1 MELRRRIRLTR
12 RTLIASTAVLAAG
25 CGGLDI
31 PFPVL
36 GAPKITP
43 LTWVS
48 HIITGLVPGHLVASP
63 EEKLRRIERELAED
77 SDSAFGPTRGRYSLT
92 LQYFERYAGPYSDR
106 DAEEYLKPEYLASWL
121 MEIGADLVT
130 VWPQE
135 ARALGE
141 RGILLP
147 LDRFS
152 GDGSGLSGEY
162 YSSVLD
168 NYREKGALY
177 ALPVGAD
184 PLMLSYDADYFA
196 SMGLAP
202 PNSTWDWDI
211 LVENALKL
219 TQREEDGTVSRWGL
233 IAHNSSIWWALWQN
247 EAELADALT
256 AQCRLQE
263 PAAVKALE
271 YIWDLMHTH
280 GVSPAAAGNDL
291 DRFVYGE
298 VDSPPAMIYF
308 PVLYL
313 SGGAK
318 YRRAE
323 LPRGKVPS
331 TQVNPY
337 PGIAIAARTANP
349 EAAYT
354 ALRGLVKTMQP
365 HVRVPTE
372 REAVAR
378 LGEFRWDLQPEEVI
392 AIQQSMEYGRVR
404 PQDEAQVR
412 AMFRLVE
419 ALARGDDVTSAVNQ
433 GCSVLYENQRT

>member
-1 MELRRRIRLTR
+1 MLSR
-12 RTLIASTAVLAAG
+12 RTLIGSSAILAAG

-48 HIITGLVPGHLVASP
+48 HIITGLGPGHLVASP
-63 EEKLRRIERELAED
+63 EEKLRRIERILAED

-106 DAEEYLKPEYLASWL
+106 HAEEYLKPEHLAAWL
-121 MEIGADLVT
+121 QEIGADLVT

-135 ARALGE
+135 AHALGE
-141 RGILLP
+141 RGALLP

-152 GDGSGLSGEY
+152 GDGSGLSGEF

-168 NYREKGALY
+168 NYQEKGALY

-184 PLMLSYDADYFA
+184 PLMLSYDAEYFA

-219 TQREEDGTVSRWGL
+219 TRREEDGTVSRWGL

-263 PAAVKALE
+263 PAAVEALE
-271 YIWDLMHTH
+271 FIRGLMHTH
-280 GVSPAAAGNDL
+280 GVSPAASGQDL
-291 DRFVYGE
+291 GKLIYGE
-298 VDSPPAMIYF
+298 VASPPAMIYF

-313 SGGAK
+313 AIGAK

-337 PGIAIAARTANP
+337 PGIAIAAQTANP
-349 EAAYT
+349 EAAYM

-365 HVRVPTE
+365 HVRVPSE

-378 LGEFRWDLQPEEVI
+378 LGQIQPNLQPEEVT
-392 AIQQSMEYGRVR
+392 AIQNSMEHARLL
-404 PQDEAQVR
+404 PQDAAQSR
-412 AMFRLVE
+412 AMYNLVE
-419 ALARGDDVTSAVNQ
+419 ALVRGDDVASAVNQ
-433 GCSVLYENQRT
+433 GCSTLYENQRT

>member
-1 MELRRRIRLTR
+1 MLSR
-12 RTLIASTAVLAAG
+12 RTLIGSTAVLAAG

-36 GAPKITP
+36 GTPKITP

-48 HIITGLVPGHLVASP
+48 RIIPGISPQYLVASS
-63 EEKLRRIERELAED
+63 EEELRRIERNLAED
-77 SDSAFGPTRGRYSLT
+77 SESSFGPTRGRYSLS
-92 LQYFERYAGPYSDR
+92 LQYFERYAGSYSDPE
-106 DAEEYLKPEYLASWL
+106 AEEFYKPEHLASWL
-121 MEIGADLVT
+121 NEIGADLVT
-130 VWPQE
+130 VWHDE

-141 RGILLP
+141 RGALLP

-168 NYREKGALY
+168 YYREKGALY

-184 PLMLSYDADYFA
+184 PLMLSYDADYFE
-196 SMGLAP
+196 SMGVAP
-202 PNSTWDWDI
+202 PDGSWDWDV
-211 LVENALKL
+211 LVENALRL

-256 AQCRLQE
+256 VQCRLQE
-263 PAAVKALE
+263 PAAVEALE
-271 YIWDLMHTH
+271 FIRGLMHTH
-280 GVSPAAAGNDL
+280 GVSPAASGQDL
-291 DRFVYGE
+291 GKLIYGE
-298 VDSPPAMIYF
+298 VASPPAMIYF

-313 SGGAK
+313 AIGAK

-337 PGIAIAARTANP
+337 PGIAIAAQTANP

-354 ALRGLVKTMQP
+354 ALRGLVKAMQP
-365 HVRVPTE
+365 YVRVPSE
-372 REAVAR
+372 RESVAR
-378 LGEFRWDLQPEEVI
+378 IGQFRSDLQPEEVT
-392 AIQQSMEYGRVR
+392 AIQQSMEYGRGR
-404 PQDEAQVR
+404 PDDIAQRR

-433 GCSVLYENQRT
+433 GCSTLYENQRT

>member
-1 MELRRRIRLTR
+1 M
-12 RTLIASTAVLAAG
+12 LAAG

-36 GAPKITP
+36 GTPKITP

-48 HIITGLVPGHLVASP
+48 RIIPGISPQYLVASP
-63 EEKLRRIERELAED
+63 EEELRRIERNLAED
-77 SDSAFGPTRGRYSLT
+77 SESSFGPTRGRYSLS
-92 LQYFERYAGPYSDR
+92 LQYFERYAGPYSDPK
-106 DAEEYLKPEYLASWL
+106 EEEFYKPEHLASWL
-121 MEIGADLVT
+121 NEIGADLVT
-130 VWPQE
+130 VWHDE

-141 RGILLP
+141 RGALLP

-168 NYREKGALY
+168 YYREKGALY

-184 PLMLSYDADYFA
+184 PLMLSFDADYFE
-196 SMGLAP
+196 SMGVAP
-202 PNSTWDWDI
+202 PDGSWDWDV

-219 TQREEDGTVSRWGL
+219 TQREEDGTVTRWGL
-233 IAHNSSIWWALWQN
+233 IAHDYSIWWALWQN
-247 EAELADALT
+247 EAEVADALT
-256 AQCRLQE
+256 SQCRLQE

-280 GVSPAAAGNDL
+280 GVSPAASGQDL
-291 DRFVYGE
+291 GRLIYGE

-313 SGGAK
+313 AIGAK

-323 LPRGKVPS
+323 LPRGKVQS

-337 PGIAIAARTANP
+337 PGIAIAAQTANP

-354 ALRGLVKTMQP
+354 ALRGLVKAMQP
-365 HVRVPTE
+365 NVRVPSE

-378 LGEFRWDLQPEEVI
+378 LGQIQPNLQPEEVI
-392 AIQQSMEYGRVR
+392 AIQQSMEYGRGR
-404 PQDEAQVR
+404 PDDIAQRR

-433 GCSVLYENQRT
+433 GCSILYENQGT

>member
-1 MELRRRIRLTR
+1 MLSR
-12 RTLIASTAVLAAG
+12 RTLIGTTAVLAAG

-36 GAPKITP
+36 GTPKITP

-48 HIITGLVPGHLVASP
+48 RIIPGISPQYLVASP
-63 EEKLRRIERELAED
+63 EEELRRIERNLAED
-77 SDSAFGPTRGRYSLT
+77 SESSFGPTRGRYSLS
-92 LQYFERYAGPYSDR
+92 LQYFERYAGPYSDPK
-106 DAEEYLKPEYLASWL
+106 AEEFYKPEHLASWL
-121 MEIGADLVT
+121 NEIGADLVT
-130 VWPQE
+130 VWHDE

-141 RGILLP
+141 RGALLP

-168 NYREKGALY
+168 YYREKGALY

-184 PLMLSYDADYFA
+184 PLMLSFDADYFE
-196 SMGLAP
+196 SMGVAP
-202 PNSTWDWDI
+202 PDGSWDWDV

-219 TQREEDGTVSRWGL
+219 TQREEDGTVTRWGL
-233 IAHNSSIWWALWQN
+233 IAHDYSIWWALWQN
-247 EAELADALT
+247 EAEVADALT
-256 AQCRLQE
+256 SQCRLQE

-280 GVSPAAAGNDL
+280 GVSPAASGQDL
-291 DRFVYGE
+291 GRLIYGE

-313 SGGAK
+313 AIGAK

-323 LPRGKVPS
+323 LPRGKVQS

-337 PGIAIAARTANP
+337 PGIAIAAQTANP

-354 ALRGLVKTMQP
+354 ALRGLVKAMQP
-365 HVRVPTE
+365 NVRVPSE

-378 LGEFRWDLQPEEVI
+378 LGQIQPNLQPEEVI
-392 AIQQSMEYGRVR
+392 AIQQSMEYGRGR
-404 PQDEAQVR
+404 PDDIAQRR

-433 GCSVLYENQRT
+433 GCTVFYENQQA

>member
-1 MELRRRIRLTR
+1 MLSR
-12 RTLIASTAVLAAG
+12 RTLIGSSAILAAG

-48 HIITGLVPGHLVASP
+48 HIITGLGPGHLVASP
-63 EEKLRRIERELAED
+63 EEKLRRIERILAED

-106 DAEEYLKPEYLASWL
+106 HAEEYLKPEHLAAWL
-121 MEIGADLVT
+121 QEIGADLVT

-135 ARALGE
+135 AHALGE
-141 RGILLP
+141 RGALLP

-152 GDGSGLSGEY
+152 GDGSGLSGEF

-168 NYREKGALY
+168 NYQEKGALY

-184 PLMLSYDADYFA
+184 PLMLSYDAEYFA

-233 IAHNSSIWWALWQN
+233 AAHTQSSIWWALWQN
-247 EAELADALT
+247 EAEMADPLMS
-256 AQCRLQE
+256 QCRLQE
-263 PAAVKALE
+263 LAAIEALE
-271 YIWDLMHTH
+271 FFRGLMHTH
-280 GVSPAAAGNDL
+280 GVSPAVFDMDLWRLIDDPAG
-291 DRFVYGE
+291 
-298 VDSPPAMIYF
+298 SPPAMVYTTIPLGSSRF
-308 PVLYL
+308 N
-313 SGGAK
+313 

-323 LPRGKVPS
+323 LPRGKARSVPFDS
-331 TQVNPY
+331 HL
-337 PGIAIAARTANP
+337 GIAIVAQTAKP

-354 ALRGLVKTMQP
+354 ALRGILHTMGP
-365 HVRVPTE
+365 YVNVPVE
-372 REAVAR
+372 REGVAR
-378 LGEFRWDLQPEEVI
+378 LGQFRTDLQPEEVT
-392 AIQQSMEYGRVR
+392 AIQQSMEHGRVW
-404 PQDEAQVR
+404 PWDAAQSR
-412 AMFRLVE
+412 AMWSMVE
-419 ALARGDDVTSAVNQ
+419 ALVRGDDVASAVNQ
-433 GCSVLYENQRT
+433 GCSTLYENQQA

>member
-1 MELRRRIRLTR
+1 MLSR
-12 RTLIASTAVLAAG
+12 RTLIGSTAILAAG

-36 GAPKITP
+36 GPPKITP

-48 HIITGLVPGHLVASP
+48 RIIPGISPQYLVASS
-63 EEKLRRIERELAED
+63 EEELRRIERNLAED
-77 SDSAFGPTRGRYSLT
+77 SESSFGPTRGRYSLS
-92 LQYFERYAGPYSDR
+92 LQYFERYAGSYSDPE
-106 DAEEYLKPEYLASWL
+106 AEEFYKPEHLASWL
-121 MEIGADLVT
+121 NEIGADLVT
-130 VWPQE
+130 VWHDE

-141 RGILLP
+141 RGALLP

-168 NYREKGALY
+168 YYREKGALY

-184 PLMLSYDADYFA
+184 PLMLSYDADYFE
-196 SMGLAP
+196 SMGVAP
-202 PNSTWDWDI
+202 PDGSWDWDV
-211 LVENALKL
+211 LVENALRL
-219 TQREEDGTVSRWGL
+219 TQREEDGTVTRWGL
-233 IAHNSSIWWALWQN
+233 IAHNSRSVWWALWQN
-247 EAELADALT
+247 EAEVADALT
-256 AQCRLQE
+256 SQCRLQE

-280 GVSPAAAGNDL
+280 VVSPAAAGNDL
-291 DRFVYGE
+291 DRFVYGALE
-298 VDSPPAMIYF
+298 SPPAMIYF

-313 SGGAK
+313 AIGAK

-323 LPRGKVPS
+323 LPRGKVQS
-331 TQVNPY
+331 TRINTY
-337 PGIAIAARTANP
+337 PGIAIAAQTANP

-354 ALRGLVKTMQP
+354 ALRGLVKAMQP
-365 HVRVPTE
+365 YVRVPSE

-378 LGEFRWDLQPEEVI
+378 IGQFRSDLQPEEVT
-392 AIQQSMEYGRVR
+392 AIQQSMEYGRGR
-404 PQDEAQVR
+404 PDDIAQRR

-419 ALARGDDVTSAVNQ
+419 ALARGDSVASAVNL
-433 GCSVLYENQRT
+433 GCSILYDNQGT

>member
-1 MELRRRIRLTR
+1 M
-12 RTLIASTAVLAAG
+12 LAAG

-36 GAPKITP
+36 GTPKITP

-48 HIITGLVPGHLVASP
+48 RIIPGISPQNLVASP
-63 EEKLRRIERELAED
+63 EEELRRIERNLAED
-77 SDSAFGPTRGRYSLT
+77 SESSFGPTRGRYSLS
-92 LQYFERYAGPYSDR
+92 LQYFERYAGPYSDPK
-106 DAEEYLKPEYLASWL
+106 AEEFYKPEHLASWL
-121 MEIGADLVT
+121 NEIGADLVT
-130 VWPQE
+130 VWHDE

-141 RGILLP
+141 RGALLP

-168 NYREKGALY
+168 YYREKGALY

-184 PLMLSYDADYFA
+184 PLMLSFDADYFE
-196 SMGLAP
+196 SMGVAP
-202 PNSTWDWDI
+202 PDGSWDWDV

-219 TQREEDGTVSRWGL
+219 TQREEDGTVTRWGL
-233 IAHNSSIWWALWQN
+233 IAHDYSIWWALWQN
-247 EAELADALT
+247 EAEVADALT
-256 AQCRLQE
+256 SQCRLQE

-280 GVSPAAAGNDL
+280 GVSPAASGQDL
-291 DRFVYGE
+291 GRLIYGE

-313 SGGAK
+313 AIGAK

-323 LPRGKVPS
+323 LPRGKVQS

-337 PGIAIAARTANP
+337 PGIAIAAQTTNP

-354 ALRGLVKTMQP
+354 ALRGLVKAMQP
-365 HVRVPTE
+365 NVRVPSE

-378 LGEFRWDLQPEEVI
+378 LGQIQPNLQPEEVI
-392 AIQQSMEYGRVR
+392 AIQQSMEYGRGR
-404 PQDEAQVR
+404 PDDIAQRR

-433 GCSVLYENQRT
+433 GCSILYENQGT

>member
-1 MELRRRIRLTR
+1 
-12 RTLIASTAVLAAG
+12 VLAAG

-36 GAPKITP
+36 GTPKITP

-48 HIITGLVPGHLVASP
+48 RIIPGISPQYLVASP
-63 EEKLRRIERELAED
+63 EEELRRIERNLAED
-77 SDSAFGPTRGRYSLT
+77 SESSFGPTRGRYSLS
-92 LQYFERYAGPYSDR
+92 LQYFERYAGPYSDPK
-106 DAEEYLKPEYLASWL
+106 AEEFYKPEHLASWL
-121 MEIGADLVT
+121 NEIGADLVT
-130 VWPQE
+130 VWHDE

-141 RGILLP
+141 RGALLP

-168 NYREKGALY
+168 YYREKGALY

-184 PLMLSYDADYFA
+184 PLMLSFDADYFE
-196 SMGLAP
+196 SMGVAP
-202 PNSTWDWDI
+202 PDGSWDWDV

-219 TQREEDGTVSRWGL
+219 TQREEDGTVTRWGL
-233 IAHNSSIWWALWQN
+233 IAHDYSIWWALWQN
-247 EAELADALT
+247 EAEVADALT
-256 AQCRLQE
+256 SQCRLQE

-280 GVSPAAAGNDL
+280 GVSPAASGQDL
-291 DRFVYGE
+291 GRLIYGE

-313 SGGAK
+313 AIGAK

-337 PGIAIAARTANP
+337 PGIAIAAQTANP

-354 ALRGLVKTMQP
+354 ALRGLVKAMQP
-365 HVRVPTE
+365 NVRVPSE

-378 LGEFRWDLQPEEVI
+378 LGQIQPNLQPEEVI
-392 AIQQSMEYGRVR
+392 AIQQSMEYGRGR
-404 PQDEAQVR
+404 PDDIAQRR

-433 GCSVLYENQRT
+433 GCSILYENQGT